1 MTLVPIRDVL
11 APFVDGLIT
20 DAPRRPRYWAE
31 GPFVVSSSRR
41 RMPIFVA
48 RDALGHLV
56 EAAVASPDDLLEAD
70 LLLVSDMIRAIRKA
84 EGFSPPTPAG
94 QMREAA

>member
-1 MTLVPIRDVL
+1 MTLVPIREVL
-11 APFVDGLIT
+11 APIIDAANA

-41 RMPIFVA
+41 RMPIYVA
-48 RDALGHLV
+48 LDALGHLV
-56 EAAVASPDDLLEAD
+56 RAAIASPDDLLEAD

-84 EGFSPPTPAG
+84 EGFTPPTPAG

>member
-1 MTLVPIRDVL
+1 
-11 APFVDGLIT
+11 
-20 DAPRRPRYWAE
+20 
-31 GPFVVSSSRR
+31 
-41 RMPIFVA
+41 MPIFVA

-84 EGFSPPTPAG
+84 EGFTPPTPAG
-94 QMREAA
+94 ELREAA